1 MAAEANESKAIEAH
15 LTEER
20 VFPPDPAF
28 TERAHAND
36 PGVYER
42 AAADPEAFWS
52 EWARQLDWIE
62 PWHTVCEWNPPHA
75 KWFLGGKLNVS
86 ANCLD
91 RHVKT
96 ARASKAAIIFEG
108 EPGDT
113 RVLTY
118 HICGAR

>member
-1 MAAEANESKAIEAH
+1 LE
-15 LTEER
+15 
-20 VFPPDPAF
+20 
-28 TERAHAND
+28 
-36 PGVYER
+36 
-42 AAADPEAFWS
+42 
-52 EWARQLDWIE
+52 WIE

-96 ARASKAAIIFEG
+96 ARRNKAAILFEG

-118 HICGAR
+118 HDLWREVNRFAGVLKNWRAKRATGSRSICR